1 MQKKKDK
8 RKLKRKNIKLRNIR
22 ADVIDDFFEESN
34 IPINKSVKKNQDRT
48 EKTSKN
54 NARLVKGQVVE
65 LMTNNYSKV
74 EINGEIIEASLS
86 GRLKQLKSG
95 MRNILAV
102 GDFVNVDI
110 SDIPRIEEILPYKNK
125 LSRFMSNKFHTEIIM
140 ASNIDQIIITAS
152 YKNPDLKMGLI
163 DRYLCIAEIN
173 GIKPIICINKI
184 DLADS
189 IDTVKNEMAFYYNLG
204 LEIVL
209 TSAEKNINIDK
220 LKKLL
225 KGKDSVFTGH
235 SGAGKS
241 SLINKLQS
249 GILQKIGD
257 ISTVN
262 KGQHTTSSSVMIKW
276 QFGGHLIDTPG
287 IKILGLDSE
296 HKDLLPK
303 VFPGF
308 GNLYQRCKFKNCT
321 HTHEI
326 DCEIKNAV
334 ESGKFNFER
343 YESYLRILESLE

>member
-1 MQKKKDK
+1 MPQKKDK
-8 RKLKRKNIKLRNIR
+8 KKLKRKNIKIRNIR
-22 ADVIDDFFEESN
+22 ADSIDEFYEEAN
-34 IPINKSVKKNQDRT
+34 IPINKSVKKNQNRT
-48 EKTSKN
+48 EKSLKN
-54 NARLVKGQVVE
+54 KMQLVKGQVIE
-65 LMTNNYSKV
+65 IMTNNYCRV
-74 EINGEIIEASLS
+74 EFDGKTAEVSLS

-110 SDIPRIEEILPYKNK
+110 SDIPRIEEILPVKNK
-125 LSRFMSNKFHTEIIM
+125 LSRFMKNKFHTEIIM

-152 YKNPDLKMGLI
+152 YRNPDLKLGLI

-173 GIKPIICINKI
+173 NIKPVICINKI

-189 IDTVKNEMAFYYNLG
+189 IEKVEEELTFYRKLG
-204 LEIVL
+204 IEIVL
-209 TSAEKNINIDK
+209 TSAEKNINLDK
-220 LKKLL
+220 LRDLL

-296 HKDLLPK
+296 NKNILPK

-308 GNLYQRCKFKNCT
+308 KSLYPYCKFKNCS

-326 DCEIKNAV
+326 GCEVKTAV
-334 ESGKFNFER
+334 EANEFDAER